1 VISHTAVSDL
11 EYWFGLNEGEI
22 DLEETKMKKS
32 WETPQMKN
40 FGTLTEITGQFP
52 INKKAGNSDVIVIAD
67 MDPIPVPGSG
77 FA

>member
-1 VISHTAVSDL
+1 
-11 EYWFGLNEGEI
+11 
-22 DLEETKMKKS
+22 LEETKMKKS